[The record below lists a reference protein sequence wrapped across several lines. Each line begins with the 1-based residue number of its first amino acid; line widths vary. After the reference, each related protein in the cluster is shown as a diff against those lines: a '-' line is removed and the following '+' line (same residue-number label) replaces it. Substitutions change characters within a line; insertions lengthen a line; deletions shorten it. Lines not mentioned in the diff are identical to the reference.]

1 MALRFLVV
9 EGNPV
14 GPRER
19 HQATFGKTYS
29 DSYGSVLQTIDPTSI
44 YDVVFPAD
52 EGANLPDSGGFES
65 YDGVFLTGSALN
77 AYHATPDILRQVD
90 LMREVYRSGTPSF
103 GSCWGLQMGAMAA
116 GGDVQMNQKG
126 REVGFARRITR
137 TDEGT
142 RHPMLQG
149 RPMSFDAPA
158 IHLDVVTTLPE
169 HVTVLASNT
178 VTPVQAAEIHH
189 EGGVFW
195 GVQYH
200 PEFSLTELAT
210 ILKRYHDT
218 LLAEGMFLSSGD
230 HAAYI
235 DDLLTLESD
244 RKRTDLSWRFGL
256 DEEVLDDFKRLTE
269 IRNFIEHYVKP
280 KKSERG
286 RA

>member
-52 EGANLPDSGGFES
+52 EGANLPDSGGLES

-116 GGDVQMNQKG
+116 GGDVQMNQK
-126 REVGFARRITR
+126 R
-137 TDEGT
+137 T
-142 RHPMLQG
+142 
-149 RPMSFDAPA
+149 
-158 IHLDVVTTLPE
+158 
-169 HVTVLASNT
+169 
-178 VTPVQAAEIHH
+178 
-189 EGGVFW
+189 
-195 GVQYH
+195 
-200 PEFSLTELAT
+200 
-210 ILKRYHDT
+210 
-218 LLAEGMFLSSGD
+218 
-230 HAAYI
+230 
-235 DDLLTLESD
+235 
-244 RKRTDLSWRFGL
+244 
-256 DEEVLDDFKRLTE
+256 
-269 IRNFIEHYVKP
+269 
-280 KKSERG
+280 
-286 RA
+286 

>member
-1 MALRFLVV
+1 
-9 EGNPV
+9 
-14 GPRER
+14 
-19 HQATFGKTYS
+19 
-29 DSYGSVLQTIDPTSI
+29 
-44 YDVVFPAD
+44 
-52 EGANLPDSGGFES
+52 
-65 YDGVFLTGSALN
+65 
-77 AYHATPDILRQVD
+77 
-90 LMREVYRSGTPSF
+90 MREVYLSGTPSF

-126 REVGFARRITR
+126 REVGFARRITQ

-218 LLAEGMFLSSGD
+218 LLAEGMFLSSDD